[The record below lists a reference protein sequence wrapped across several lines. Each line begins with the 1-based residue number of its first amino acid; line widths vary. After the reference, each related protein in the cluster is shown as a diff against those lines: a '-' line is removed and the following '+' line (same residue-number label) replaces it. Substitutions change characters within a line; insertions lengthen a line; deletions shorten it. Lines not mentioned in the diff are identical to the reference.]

1 MKNLKT
7 KINFL
12 GIFWLLLLFL
22 SCESIPSLPQKPTL
36 TNKEDIE
43 NLMLDEAE
51 LFRYSTALNV
61 WFLTVKSYVIKYYPN
76 DKFPVFENFDPVFG
90 DENETKETNILKNRI
105 TYYNRYIEKTEPI
118 VFGCYKKYSRR

>member
-1 MKNLKT
+1 MATVTISFLR
-7 KINFL
+7 INT
-12 GIFWLLLLFL
+12 IT
-22 SCESIPSLPQKPTL
+22 SPKPTL

-61 WFLTVKSYVIKYYPN
+61 WLLTVKSYVIKYYPN

-90 DENETKETNILKNRI
+90 DENGTKETNILK
-105 TYYNRYIEKTEPI
+105 IELPTTI
-118 VFGCYKKYSRR
+118 DT